1 MQVLRLKPSAA
12 IRKHSTTRPV
22 EVFKK
27 ASMRKNKALFLFPG
41 LVSVLQEGKMGQVCA
56 FPGIEVRL
64 SPKSLHY

>member
-1 MQVLRLKPSAA
+1 
-12 IRKHSTTRPV
+12 V

-64 SPKSLHY
+64 SPKPQHY